1 MGLLG
6 KLKMGKGS
14 SSDEDEDDLLDWASE
29 SEDQAEA
36 PAKKGLLGKLKKGK
50 GQNKAQEDAGPTDLA
65 SLTGGMDEDD
75 SIGGIDGLGRGAGT
89 LGEDEEEDSDEEDDG
104 TSEEDGDQGPT
115 NSLEAELASLDDDEE
130 ESGLGK
136 PDTSLS
142 ADSLLGIF
150 EAEVA
155 VDAQLETLASWVED
169 VDAEE
174 RADDLKELM
183 QFLEAG

>member
-50 GQNKAQEDAGPTDLA
+50 GQNKAQEDAGPTDLT

-75 SIGGIDGLGRGAGT
+75 SIGGIDGLRRGAGT
-89 LGEDEEEDSDEEDDG
+89 LGEEEEEDSD
-104 TSEEDGDQGPT
+104 EEDGDQGPT

-130 ESGLGK
+130 GSGLGK

-150 EAEVA
+150 EEEVA

-174 RADDLKELM
+174 LADDLKELM
-183 QFLEAG
+183 QLLEAG

>member
-1 MGLLG
+1 
-6 KLKMGKGS
+6 
-14 SSDEDEDDLLDWASE
+14 
-29 SEDQAEA
+29 
-36 PAKKGLLGKLKKGK
+36 
-50 GQNKAQEDAGPTDLA
+50 
-65 SLTGGMDEDD
+65 MDEDD
-75 SIGGIDGLGRGAGT
+75 SIGGIDGIDGLGRGAGT

-150 EAEVA
+150 EEEVA

-174 RADDLKELM
+174 LADDLKELM